1 MFDSALVPRLLVL
14 PADVRGALAGVE
26 GPGWAIYEYPVHYVR
41 TSPYRICLCREPSDY
56 ADPWARQAWWPANPA
71 AAVAAVLDC
80 TLAAACEHLLG
91 WPNEH
96 EDIEHPNAPGLLD
109 DAALTLIEAHVASR
123 SQS

>member
-1 MFDSALVPRLLVL
+1 MPSDPLDLAPRLLAL
-14 PADVRGALAGVE
+14 PADVRAALARVE
-26 GPGWAIYEYPVHYVR
+26 GPGFDVHPVRGSALVCSHV
-41 TSPYRICLCREPSDY
+41 SLS
-56 ADPWARQAWWPANPA
+56 ASVAAWWPANPA

-123 SQS
+123 SPHAS